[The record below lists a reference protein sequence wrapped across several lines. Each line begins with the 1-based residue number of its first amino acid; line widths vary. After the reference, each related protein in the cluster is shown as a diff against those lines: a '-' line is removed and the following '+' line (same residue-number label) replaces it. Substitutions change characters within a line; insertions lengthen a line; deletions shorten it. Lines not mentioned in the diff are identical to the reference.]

1 MESLDSEILNQLKE
15 LNILTRVNNVL
26 LSKFILQLQ
35 TVKRELH
42 LPRLV
47 SFFRFEILKDEYEE
61 LCEEYG
67 RNEVDKALY
76 HLDRQ
81 LVRNKLECPN
91 NIKRYIKTQMRK
103 TERNREIYRRRK
115 EEESEE
121 EES

>member
-1 MESLDSEILNQLKE
+1 MENLDTEILNQLKE

-103 TERNREIYRRRK
+103 TERNRENYKKRK
-115 EEESEE
+115 GKDSEE

>member
-1 MESLDSEILNQLKE
+1 MESLDREILNQLKE

-76 HLDRQ
+76 RLDRQ

-103 TERNREIYRRRK
+103 TERNRENYRRRK

>member
-1 MESLDSEILNQLKE
+1 MESLDREVLNQLKE

>member
-1 MESLDSEILNQLKE
+1 MESLDREILNQLKE

-91 NIKRYIKTQMRK
+91 NIKRYIKAQMRK

>member
-1 MESLDSEILNQLKE
+1 MESLDREILNQLKE

-67 RNEVDKALY
+67 HNEVDKALY

-91 NIKRYIKTQMRK
+91 NIKRYIKAQMRK

-121 EES
+121 EEN

>member
-1 MESLDSEILNQLKE
+1 MESLDREVLNQLKE

-103 TERNREIYRRRK
+103 TERNRENYRRRK